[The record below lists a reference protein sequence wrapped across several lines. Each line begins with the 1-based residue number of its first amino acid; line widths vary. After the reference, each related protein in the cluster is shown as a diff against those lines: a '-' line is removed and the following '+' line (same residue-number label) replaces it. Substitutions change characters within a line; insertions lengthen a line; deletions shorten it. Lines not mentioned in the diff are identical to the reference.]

1 MSSPIITALLMDDE
15 NRDKFAFHGLS
26 DNQVSQLLGNDNVIL
41 PNRRT
46 DIHKATHVLIGRD
59 NGGAPIFAPIEP
71 THEPDLWRPVTA
83 WPATGWE
90 LAQLTTR
97 GI

>member
-1 MSSPIITALLMDDE
+1 MSSPIITAFIIDDE
-15 NRDKFAFHGLS
+15 NQDKFAFHGLS
-26 DNQVSQLLGNDNVIL
+26 DNQVVQLLENDNVVL
-41 PNRRT
+41 PNRRA

-59 NGGAPIFAPIEP
+59 NGGAPIFIPIEP
-71 THEPDLWRPVTA
+71 TYDPELWRPVTA

-90 LAQLTTR
+90 LTELTKR